1 MILTGDVGGTKT
13 LLALRS
19 EVNGKIV
26 EHEFE
31 KFLSKDFE
39 SLEEIV
45 AGFIKDC
52 KAKIQR
58 ACIGVP
64 GPVINGKSHSTNLPW
79 LIEEKVVSQRLSIPK
94 FRLTNDLVATA
105 YAIPHFTNEDVL
117 TIYKG
122 DGKYKSDTNIIL
134 APGTGL
140 GQSILH
146 YKNGNYKVLPSEG
159 GHVDFAPRTEME
171 IELLKYL
178 KGKYENVSYE
188 RIVSGQGLVDI
199 FNFLKDTGYDKI
211 EKDVLIKFESED
223 PAAVISKA
231 ALSKKCKVC
240 VKTLDI
246 FVSVL
251 GAQAGNMVLNLVA
264 TGGVYLGGGIPPKI
278 KDKLIDGTFIKA
290 FLDKEP
296 VGYLAKSTSVHVIKD
311 DLAALNGATYMALS
325 L

>member
-1 MILTGDVGGTKT
+1 MILAGDVGGTKT

-31 KFLSKDFE
+31 KFVSKDFE
-39 SLEEIV
+39 SLEEMV
-45 AGFIKDC
+45 VGFIKDC
-52 KAKIQR
+52 NAKIHR

-64 GPVINGKSHSTNLPW
+64 GPVINGKSRSTNLPW
-79 LIEEKVVSQRLSIPK
+79 FIEEKVFSQKLNIHK
-94 FRLTNDLVATA
+94 FKLTNDLVATA
-105 YAIPHFTNEDVL
+105 YVIPHFTNKDVL

-122 DGKYKSDTNIIL
+122 NGKYKSDTYIII

-146 YKNGNYKVLPSEG
+146 YKNRNYKVLPSEG

-178 KGKYENVSYE
+178 KGKYRNVSYE

-211 EKDVLIKFESED
+211 EKDILRKFESED

-240 VKTLDI
+240 VKALDI

-264 TGGVYLGGGIPPKI
+264 TEGVYLGGGIPPKI
-278 KDKLIDGTFIKA
+278 KDKLIDGTFIKS

-296 VGYLAKSTSVHVIKD
+296 VGYLVKSTSVHLIKD
-311 DLAALNGATYMALS
+311 ELAALNGATYMALS